1 MSNVATKGFAPR
13 LVLTVVAVVAL
24 GLLGSG
30 SFASPP
36 GAGGDAGPGGDLA
49 GSNESFTIDGSTTA
63 PISPGVRAPLDL
75 RLTNNRDFRISLTDL
90 RVTIRKVTAPNADK
104 AHPCAIRDFAL
115 DQIPNRRTITLA
127 ARSTRTLS
135 NLGLPPAGW
144 PHVGMLNHPSDQDGC
159 NGASLALA
167 YTATGTRAS

>member
-13 LVLTVVAVVAL
+13 LVLTVVAVVTL
-24 GLLGSG
+24 SLLASG

-36 GAGGDAGPGGDLA
+36 SPSGDAVMAGDLA

-75 RLTNNRDFRISLTDL
+75 RLTNNRDFPISLTDL
-90 RVTIRKVTAPNADK
+90 RVTVRKVTAPNADQ
-104 AHPCAIRDFAL
+104 AHPCAIRDFAW
-115 DQIPNRRTITLA
+115 DQILNRRTITLP

-135 NLGLPPAGW
+135 NLGLPPASW
-144 PHVGMLNHPSDQDGC
+144 PHVGMLDHPSDQDGC
-159 NGASLALA
+159 QGASLALA
-167 YTATGTRAS
+167 YTATGTRAN